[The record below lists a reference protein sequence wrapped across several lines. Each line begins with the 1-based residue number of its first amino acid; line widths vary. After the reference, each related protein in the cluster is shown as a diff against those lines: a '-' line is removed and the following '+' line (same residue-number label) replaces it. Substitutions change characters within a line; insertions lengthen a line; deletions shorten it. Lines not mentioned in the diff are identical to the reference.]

1 MTVPLDLLMR
11 CARAGVGLSRRN
23 GSLIYS
29 AAPDTPPDI
38 RNAVRQYRAALLP
51 LLEVDRI
58 RGSGRSQTRSRS
70 LRPSRSCSCGSPL
83 TAIRRGDLGG

>member
-11 CARAGVGLSRRN
+11 CRARRRGLSRRN

-58 RGSGRSQTRSRS
+58 RAVVDPRLGADLSVPRGRA
-70 LRPSRSCSCGSPL
+70 PV
-83 TAIRRGDLGG
+83 ARR